1 MSKNFP
7 EKSYSDPRVSESLV
21 RFLNTGGTFHIA
33 LRNIGVSI
41 LRLLAYLPCN
51 RMFLSSTAQKK
62 KKKEEEKLEFQ
73 FPLKSPSP
81 GAYLHYVNAK
91 TSKKNK

>member
-1 MSKNFP
+1 
-7 EKSYSDPRVSESLV
+7 
-21 RFLNTGGTFHIA
+21 
-33 LRNIGVSI
+33 
-41 LRLLAYLPCN
+41 
-51 RMFLSSTAQKK
+51 MFLSSTAQKK